1 MITITK
7 EKRKTKFLRHLQ
19 WQFLPLGL
27 ALILL
32 VLYYP
37 LSYVL
42 YLMSDSV
49 LPVSFPDVN
58 QFQIMFWFRLIVSVL
73 LGFVLLQWFAELLRR
88 HGDVKL
94 FMRSLGLTFRMWH
107 ALIRQADMLGES
119 EKKLRSYNRAV
130 KRVAVYIDRKEA
142 ILAIPIPWDNQAQQL
157 LESQRETLQQKMSF
171 LLKDY
176 QFSGFE
182 EKAGFLWLIGSRR
195 S

>member
-1 MITITK
+1 MIK
-7 EKRKTKFLRHLQ
+7 ERRKTKFLRHLQ

-27 ALILL
+27 VLILL

-42 YLMSDSV
+42 YLMSNSV
-49 LPVSFPDVN
+49 LLVSFPDLN
-58 QFQIMFWFRLIVSVL
+58 QFQIMFWFRLIISVL
-73 LGFVLLQWFAELLRR
+73 LGFALLQWFAELLRR

-107 ALIRQADMLGES
+107 ALIRQADMSGES

-130 KRVAVYIDRKEA
+130 KRVAVYLDRKEA

-171 LLKDY
+171 LLEDY
-176 QFSGFE
+176 QFSGFQ

-195 S
+195 A

>member
-1 MITITK
+1 M
-7 EKRKTKFLRHLQ
+7 
-19 WQFLPLGL
+19 
-27 ALILL
+27 ILL

-37 LSYVL
+37 LSDVL
-42 YLMSDSV
+42 HLMSDSV
-49 LPVSFPDVN
+49 LPVCFPDVN
-58 QFQIMFWFRLIVSVL
+58 QFQIMFWFRLIIGVL
-73 LGFVLLQWFAELLRR
+73 MGSVLLQWLAELLRR
-88 HGDVKL
+88 HWDVKL

-107 ALIRQADMLGES
+107 ALIRQADTLGES

>member
-1 MITITK
+1 MIK

-27 ALILL
+27 VLILL

-42 YLMSDSV
+42 YLMSNSV
-49 LPVSFPDVN
+49 LLVSFPDLN
-58 QFQIMFWFRLIVSVL
+58 QFQIMFWFRLIISVL
-73 LGFVLLQWFAELLRR
+73 LGFALLQWFAELLRR

-107 ALIRQADMLGES
+107 ALIRQADMSGES

-130 KRVAVYIDRKEA
+130 KRVAVYLDRKEA

-171 LLKDY
+171 LLEDY
-176 QFSGFE
+176 QFSGFQ

-195 S
+195 A

>member
-1 MITITK
+1 MVT
-7 EKRKTKFLRHLQ
+7 EKRKTKFLRNFQ
-19 WQFLPLGL
+19 WQFLCLGL

-32 VLYYP
+32 LIQQP
-37 LSYVL
+37 LIDVFYSAVQLIVPTRFL
-42 YLMSDSV
+42 YLN
-49 LPVSFPDVN
+49 LGQIILSFHL
-58 QFQIMFWFRLIVSVL
+58 LIFGL
-73 LGFVLLQWFAELLRR
+73 LTFIFLQWLSELNRR
-88 HGDVKL
+88 HWEML
-94 FMRSLGLTFRMWH
+94 SLIRSVGLTFRMWH

-171 LLKDY
+171 LLEDY
-176 QFSGFE
+176 QFSGFQ